1 MGDKKKKN
9 NKKDNNKNIIIGIVV
24 AVVIILILLLF
35 LLGNK
40 KDVQYTVTFNS
51 EGGTTI
57 SDITIDENGKVQ
69 KPADPTKEGYVFE
82 GWYLNGEPFDFDQEV
97 SGNIELEAR
106 WTKVSGGNEEDVKVS
121 GVELDKS
128 SLTLNVGDEKSLGV
142 TVSPSNASDKSLVW
156 TSSDSSVV
164 SVDSNGRVTAKK
176 AGIATITVK
185 TNDGGFT
192 DTVKVTVE
200 KEEVEVP
207 EVNVTGVTLN
217 KSTLNLNVGGS
228 SKLTATVKPS
238 NATNKGVTWSSS
250 DKSIATVDA
259 NGKVTAKKAGT
270 VTITVTTK
278 DGKYTAECTVKVTE
292 VKVTGVTLNKSTL
305 KLTVGGSQKLTATV
319 KPSNATNKGVTWS
332 SSDKSIAT
340 VDSNGKVT
348 AKKAGTV
355 TITVTTKDGKY
366 TAKCTVT
373 VTEKAASYSVVLTP
387 IVMDGNSAINQYK
400 VTVNKNNSALSNY
413 SFVGYNGRKL
423 YKGNELAAKH
433 YNKGVKTATL
443 VLADGSS
450 VTATVVYK

>member
-9 NKKDNNKNIIIGIVV
+9 NKKDNNKNIIIGVVV

-40 KDVQYTVTFNS
+40 DKVQYKVTFNS
-51 EGGTTI
+51 EGSELSTI
-57 SDITIDENGKVQ
+57 MVDEDGKIV
-69 KPADPTKEGYVFE
+69 KPEDPTKEGYVFE

-106 WTKVSGGNEEDVKVS
+106 WTKIEEVSVS
-121 GVELDKS
+121 GVELNKS

-176 AGIATITVK
+176 AGTATITVK

-207 EVNVTGVTLN
+207 DVKVTGVTLS
-217 KSTLNLNVGGS
+217 KSSLNLNVGAS

-292 VKVTGVTLNKSTL
+292 VKVTGVTLSKSTL
-305 KLTVGGSQKLTATV
+305 KLTVGDSSKLTATV

-387 IVMDGNSAINQYK
+387 IVTADGSIYQYK
-400 VTVNKNNSALSNY
+400 VSVNKNSSALSNY
-413 SFVGYNGRKL
+413 SFVIYNGRKVT
-423 YKGNELAAKH
+423 KGNYLAVKQ
-433 YNKGVKTATL
+433 YNKGVKTAT
-443 VLADGSS
+443 VRLADGSD